1 MNSRALSHSWW
12 RIRTLLRRTPGRVKL
27 GIGIGVLAL
36 AGLIWQHD
44 NPAPVPAA
52 GRPAAAVSHDSGIS
66 AEPSAADPAA
76 AAAPDNGQNSNDAG
90 AQGDPTA
97 TVVPDGSVEGARATA
112 QRFATNFATPNG
124 DAADW
129 LNRISPDLSLQLETQ
144 YRSTDIRNVPQAGVQ
159 ALTGPVSQQPGSM
172 AFDVTYTDGNRI
184 EVRVEMG
191 TEGWKVIN
199 VLPLGAGAAG
209 GAPAP
214 AAADAPPPAAS
225 PAMPG
230 GGGNGQ

>member
-1 MNSRALSHSWW
+1 MNSRALARSWW

-36 AGLIWQHD
+36 AGLIWQHG
-44 NPAPVPAA
+44 NPATVPTAA
-52 GRPAAAVSHDSGIS
+52 RPAAAAVSHDSGIS

-76 AAAPDNGQNSNDAG
+76 AGPDTGQNSNDAA
-90 AQGDPTA
+90 AQGDPSA

-209 GAPAP
+209 GVPAP
-214 AAADAPPPAAS
+214 AAADAPPPAA
-225 PAMPG
+225 APG